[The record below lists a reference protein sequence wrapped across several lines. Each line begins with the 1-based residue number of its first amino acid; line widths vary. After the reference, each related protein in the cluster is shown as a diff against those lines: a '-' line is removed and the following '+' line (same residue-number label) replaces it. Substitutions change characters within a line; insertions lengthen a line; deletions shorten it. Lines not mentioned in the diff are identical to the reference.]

1 MSKSNLKQVLLM
13 IANALLSLFSFF
25 AIIMFV
31 VGALTTVEN
40 VVTQRRYVRRLDEV
54 GQVTQGIVDFQS
66 KENDWIMVEFTDA
79 SGEHRANVLEMK
91 YYPENA
97 WQQLTPGTEV
107 TIRYLPLPNIGSD
120 RVVLEDRLAC
130 VREYVGIFEN
140 DTGTVTLISWAILVI
155 KPEILY
161 LGLVDLEKLNLLPGA

>member
-1 MSKSNLKQVLLM
+1 MSKSKFLTVLLI
-13 IANALLSLFSFF
+13 IAKALLSVFSFF

-31 VGALTTVEN
+31 VGALVTVEN
-40 VVTQRRYVRRLDEV
+40 VATHRRYVRRLDEV
-54 GQVTQGIVDFQS
+54 GQVAQGVVDSQSEENGWIIVD
-66 KENDWIMVEFTDA
+66 FTDA

-91 YYPENA
+91 YYPEET
-97 WQQLTPGTEV
+97 WQQLTSGTEL

-120 RVVLEDRLAC
+120 RIVLEDEIER

-161 LGLVDLEKLNLLPGA
+161 LGLVELEKLKLLPGA